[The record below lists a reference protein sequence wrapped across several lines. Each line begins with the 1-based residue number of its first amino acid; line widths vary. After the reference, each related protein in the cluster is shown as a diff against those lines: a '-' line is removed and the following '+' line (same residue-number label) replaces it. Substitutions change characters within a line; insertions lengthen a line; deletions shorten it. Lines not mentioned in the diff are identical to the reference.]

1 MHTTHSVLL
10 HTSFPCNGQASIT
23 VRTQENEKKK
33 DWTFEGVFGVFV
45 CVCGQLR
52 QQRGVMEKEELSG
65 NAWTI
70 ADINRRMDKEHI
82 YGGSK
87 SEVHMEHTRSYRFS
101 MLLGEQGKLFMAR

>member
-1 MHTTHSVLL
+1 M
-10 HTSFPCNGQASIT
+10 
-23 VRTQENEKKK
+23 KKK
-33 DWTFEGVFGVFV
+33 KIGLLREFLVCLCV
-45 CVCGQLR
+45 CVVNLDSRG
-52 QQRGVMEKEELSG
+52 GVMEKEELSG